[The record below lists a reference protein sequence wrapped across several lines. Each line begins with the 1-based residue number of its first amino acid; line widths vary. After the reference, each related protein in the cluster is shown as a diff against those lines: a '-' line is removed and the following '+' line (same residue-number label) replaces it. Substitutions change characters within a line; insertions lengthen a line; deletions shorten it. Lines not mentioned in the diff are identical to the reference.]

1 MNRPLLSLRAAL
13 VFLFAGLTGAGSGVL
28 TAMSGSGNA
37 QSLLYGATVFGLAV
51 SFFDRIIGPGH
62 ECAAPVTGPSTG
74 EPVHLPSIR
83 D

>member
-13 VFLFAGLTGAGSGVL
+13 VFLLAGSTGAGGGVL
-28 TAMSGSGNA
+28 TAVSGSGNA

-51 SFFDRIIGPGH
+51 GFFDRIIGPGH
-62 ECAAPVTGPSTG
+62 ECPTPVAGSPTG
-74 EPVHLPSIR
+74 EPARVPAIR